1 MVIVKSRTSTNDW
14 AVYHSSL
21 TAGNM
26 VFLNTSGQSQAI
38 TTYDNGG
45 INPVSSTTF
54 TTAQGGIT
62 QNNVNGS
69 GITYVAYCFTAV
81 SGYSAFGSY
90 TGNGST
96 DGPFVF
102 TGFRP
107 RFVMIKN
114 SSASS
119 TNWFLYDTQ
128 RSAFNVTDD
137 LLLANSSASEYSND
151 SNYAIDIL
159 SNGFKIRNTDSQ
171 FNGSGNT
178 LIYMAFAES
187 PFRYANA
194 R

>member
-1 MVIVKSRTSTNDW
+1 
-14 AVYHSSL
+14 L
-21 TAGNM
+21 TA
-26 VFLNTSGQSQAI
+26 
-38 TTYDNGG
+38 
-45 INPVSSTTF
+45 
-54 TTAQGGIT
+54 
-62 QNNVNGS
+62 
-69 GITYVAYCFTAV
+69 VAYCFAQV
-81 SGYSAFGSY
+81 AGYSAFGSY